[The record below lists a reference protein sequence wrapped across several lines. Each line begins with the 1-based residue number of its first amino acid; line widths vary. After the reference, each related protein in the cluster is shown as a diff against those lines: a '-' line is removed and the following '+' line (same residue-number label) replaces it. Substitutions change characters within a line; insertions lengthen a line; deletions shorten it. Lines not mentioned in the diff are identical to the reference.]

1 MRLGIVRCTVTSFD
15 ATLDIIR
22 CGLQFSIRPVYRN
35 SDHIG
40 SDGLNY
46 PYRNDK
52 TGEWTDEPYWN
63 RVTIFSDGIRT
74 YIDRNAS
81 IGDLVR
87 VEGRM
92 RDSSYEKDGETIYT
106 VDRIANEFGILAS
119 KAEAQG

>member
-1 MRLGIVRCTVTSFD
+1 MRNLAKFEIIGRIGKIDAQAKVTHLTI
-15 ATLDIIR
+15 AA
-22 CGLQFSIRPVYRN
+22 
-35 SDHIG
+35 
-40 SDGLNY
+40 NY

-52 TGEWTDEPYWN
+52 TGEWTDDPHWN

-74 YIDRNAS
+74 YIERNAV

-92 RDSSYEKDGETIYT
+92 RDSSYEKNRETIYT
-106 VDRIANEFGILAS
+106 VDRIVNEFGILAS

>member
-1 MRLGIVRCTVTSFD
+1 MRVTPRRFALVHLLRS
-15 ATLDIIR
+15 AHLP
-22 CGLQFSIRPVYRN
+22 Q
-35 SDHIG
+35 
-40 SDGLNY
+40 
-46 PYRNDK
+46 
-52 TGEWTDEPYWN
+52 N